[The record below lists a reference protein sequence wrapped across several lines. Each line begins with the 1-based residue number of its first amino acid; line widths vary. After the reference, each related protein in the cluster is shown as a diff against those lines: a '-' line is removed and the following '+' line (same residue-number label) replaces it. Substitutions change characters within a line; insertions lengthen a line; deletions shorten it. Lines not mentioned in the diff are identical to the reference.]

1 MQTAEG
7 DISCSA
13 AALSELIE
21 LLETLGK
28 AGGALALQVQIQIID
43 ARGARVEFRTCEER
57 CGKPLLERDREQ
69 KN

>member
-21 LLETLGK
+21 LLETLGI
-28 AGGALALQVQIQIID
+28 AGGALAKKAQIQIID
-43 ARGARVEFRTCEER
+43 ARGARVAFKTAETRSRT
-57 CGKPLLERDREQ
+57 PLL
-69 KN
+69 